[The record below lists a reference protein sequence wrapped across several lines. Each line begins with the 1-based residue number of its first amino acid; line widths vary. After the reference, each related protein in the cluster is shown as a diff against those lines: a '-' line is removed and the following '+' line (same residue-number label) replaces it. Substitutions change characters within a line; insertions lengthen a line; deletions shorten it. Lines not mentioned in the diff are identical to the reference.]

1 MKRRRRMSEI
11 EAVWR
16 NGFWAGA
23 FCGALV
29 VILLFAVVGV
39 VMMA

>member
-1 MKRRRRMSEI
+1 MKRRRKMSEI

-29 VILLFAVVGV
+29 VLLLFTVVHV
-39 VMMA
+39 VMVA